1 MKVPVGRGRLKPE
14 KACSGME
21 VTPQSTPATV
31 TVRMPMIME
40 PGTRRHMSMAIR
52 ARPPRASRASGLVR
66 GPRVTKVEGSATT
79 MPQFLRPMKA
89 MKAPMP
95 TTMAYFR
102 SMGTASM
109 IICRTRVTVSSMK
122 NTPEMKTAPRPVCQ
136 L

>member
-1 MKVPVGRGRLKPE
+1 MVKNRPKRKTRVGQPSRWPLTPKETGTVVP
-14 KACSGME
+14 AASGMRRMI
-21 VTPQSTPATV
+21 PALT
-31 TVRMPMIME
+31 
-40 PGTRRHMSMAIR
+40 
-52 ARPPRASRASGLVR
+52 
-66 GPRVTKVEGSATT
+66 
-79 MPQFLRPMKA
+79 RPMKA